1 MYEDDDNESFDDY
14 TNKPI
19 FKKAEEIYALVNKV
33 AQLVP
38 QDDPMMEETG
48 NMMVADAMILTAK
61 LAGSIGA
68 DLYDLKMENATL
80 IRKAAR
86 DIILHC
92 RHLQTCDFEYVEY
105 LDLIR
110 NEIEEF
116 RVLFVQ
122 WVRSFDPWEY
132 IIDRWGLFNP
142 PGVDVDDKDPDEDL

>member
-1 MYEDDDNESFDDY
+1 MYEDDDDPYGNFTEQ
-14 TNKPI
+14 PI
-19 FKKAEEIYALVNKV
+19 YKKAEEIHALVNKV
-33 AQLVP
+33 AQLIP
-38 QDDPMMEETG
+38 PENRMLEETG
-48 NMMVADAMILTAK
+48 NMMVADSMLLTAK

-86 DIILHC
+86 DIVLHC
-92 RHLQTCDFEYVEY
+92 RHLQTFDFEYVEY

-122 WVRSFDPWEY
+122 WVKTFDPWDY

-142 PGVDVDDKDPDEDL
+142 PGVDADDKDPDDDL